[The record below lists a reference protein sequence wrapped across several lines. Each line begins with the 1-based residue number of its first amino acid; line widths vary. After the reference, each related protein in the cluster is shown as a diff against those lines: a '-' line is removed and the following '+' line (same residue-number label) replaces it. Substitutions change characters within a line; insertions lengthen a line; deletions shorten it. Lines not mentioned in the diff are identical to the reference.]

1 MSAAGMFYVLTRCPL
16 DESMPSCRRRV
27 AWVCHMCCC
36 TTTNK
41 ISGGKSCS
49 WRTTFNF
56 FFPACFWTSGPRLA
70 VKCQAWQPTSHDSNI
85 ILPFFS
91 FQEESKSKNR
101 FEKNKE
107 EYDEQQ
113 VEGREGDME
122 GGKDRR
128 EKRRCHRR
136 YFHSHCRQNR

>member
-16 DESMPSCRRRV
+16 DESMPSCCRRV

-56 FFPACFWTSGPRLA
+56 FFLPACFWTSGPRLA

-85 ILPFFS
+85 ILPFF
-91 FQEESKSKNR
+91 FQESKSRNR

-113 VEGREGDME
+113 VEGREGGME

>member
-1 MSAAGMFYVLTRCPL
+1 MNQCLLVVAASLGYATCVVQQQTKSPVGNHVL
-16 DESMPSCRRRV
+16 
-27 AWVCHMCCC
+27 
-36 TTTNK
+36 
-41 ISGGKSCS
+41 GGQLSI
-49 WRTTFNF
+49 

-113 VEGREGDME
+113 VEGREGGRH
-122 GGKDRR
+122 GGRKG
-128 EKRRCHRR
+128 
-136 YFHSHCRQNR
+136 

>member
-1 MSAAGMFYVLTRCPL
+1 MFLA
-16 DESMPSCRRRV
+16 D
-27 AWVCHMCCC
+27 
-36 TTTNK
+36 N
-41 ISGGKSCS
+41 
-49 WRTTFNF
+49 FQF

-70 VKCQAWQPTSHDSNI
+70 VKCQASQPTSHDSNI

-113 VEGREGDME
+113 VEGREG
-122 GGKDRR
+122 GKDRR

-136 YFHSHCRQNR
+136 YFHSHSRQNR